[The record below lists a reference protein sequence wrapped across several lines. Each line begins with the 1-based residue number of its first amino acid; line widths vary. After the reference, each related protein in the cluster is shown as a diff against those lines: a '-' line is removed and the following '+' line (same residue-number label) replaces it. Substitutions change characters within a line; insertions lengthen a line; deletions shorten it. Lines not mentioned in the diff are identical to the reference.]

1 MVGSGR
7 RTLNIAIM
15 RCTSILFSLC
25 VTAMVSAQGPV
36 ITSWI
41 INPGNQTGYGG
52 YLTNTQSVWYTATD
66 AYVVCT
72 CIPGYDIGPWAG
84 NPNTPANQDFTFKI
98 TRSPME
104 NTGSDVATG
113 LGHIGVWRN
122 GVSIFNAKD
131 GMSYNNQ
138 GIWNRDALVWEGSS
152 FDACLGHPAPNG
164 EYHHHVN
171 PACLYDYMDDQQH
184 ADLIGYAFDGF
195 PIYGAFAYANSDG
208 SGGIVRMRTSYQLRT
223 MTDRTTLP
231 NGTVLNASQYGPAI
245 GGQYPLGSFL
255 EDYEYVAGSGNLD
268 EHNGRW
274 CVTPDFPTG
283 TYAYFV
289 TVDPQMEPAYPYVI
303 GPTYYG
309 TVQSGNTGPGSGHN
323 TIPGSAVEYSTT
335 TGLNENEAVGI
346 SIGPIPAKDR
356 LMVSSAA
363 STIKSLD
370 LVNLSGQV
378 VMSLGIQG
386 SMTQLD
392 ISALGC
398 GTYSLRISLADGSQ
412 VCHTVLKD

>member
-1 MVGSGR
+1 MRYASLFTSFG
-7 RTLNIAIM
+7 IAV
-15 RCTSILFSLC
+15 L
-25 VTAMVSAQGPV
+25 VSAQGPV
-36 ITSWI
+36 VTSWI

-52 YLTNTQSVWYTATD
+52 YLTNAQSVWYTNTD

-98 TRSPME
+98 TRAPVE
-104 NTGSDVATG
+104 NTGTDVATG
-113 LGHIGVWRN
+113 LGHIGAWRN

-138 GIWNRDALVWEGSS
+138 GVWNRDALVWEGSS

-195 PIYGAFAYANSDG
+195 PIYGAFAYANADG
-208 SGGIVRMRTSYQLRT
+208 TGGIVRMHTSYQLRVIS
-223 MTDRTTLP
+223 DRTTLP

-245 GGQYPLGSFL
+245 GGQYALGAYI
-255 EDYEYVAGSGNLD
+255 EDYEYVVGLGDLD

-274 CVTPDFPTG
+274 CITPEYPSG

-289 TVDPQMEPAYPYVI
+289 TVDEQLDPVFPYVI

-309 TVQSGNTGPGSGHN
+309 TVQGGNTGPGSGHN
-323 TIPGSAVEYSTT
+323 PIPGTAIEYNTAV
-335 TGLNENEAVGI
+335 GLSGNETVGI
-346 SIGPIPAKDR
+346 SISPIPVNDR
-356 LMVSSAA
+356 LRITSNASS
-363 STIKSLD
+363 IEL
-370 LVNLSGQV
+370 LELMNVSGQV
-378 VMSLGIQG
+378 VLSHGVQG
-386 SMTQLD
+386 SMVEIDMAAQAAGIYL
-392 ISALGC
+392 
-398 GTYSLRISLADGSQ
+398 LRLSLADGSH
-412 VCHTVLKD
+412 VHRSVLKD